1 MHRSRPPAGWLL
13 ERGLRVTHPAW
24 ASVWLAAQDDGRAID
39 EALRRG
45 AVSLDQLEA
54 AYRGAKEAALAAARK
69 AAEVDRLAAE
79 GQDIGIQVNTMAA
92 RLGIAYTR
100 VSIRASRHRERLRK
114 ALGGRE

>member
-1 MHRSRPPAGWLL
+1 MTSEGTSKTPGEA
-13 ERGLRVTHPAW
+13 VN
-24 ASVWLAAQDDGRAID
+24 AAHIAH
-39 EALRRG
+39 
-45 AVSLDQLEA
+45 LDQLEA

-79 GQDIGIQVNTMAA
+79 GQDMGIQVNTMAA
-92 RLGIAYTR
+92 RLGIAHTR